1 MDEKKLALVYMVA
14 GMSSRFGGKI
24 KQFAKV
30 GPNDE
35 ELIKYSINQA
45 YPSGFDK
52 IVFIVGEK
60 TEKPFKEMFG
70 WQINHTP
77 IQYAL
82 QSYNP
87 EERDRPWGTVDA
99 LLSAKKQIDCPF
111 VVCNGDDLYGENTF
125 KMLANHLK
133 KSDECATV
141 GYKLGAVLPDAGNV
155 TRGIFKKSM
164 DSYVKKIV
172 ETSNISR
179 QNLKDIGLNLNDLC
193 SMNIFGLQPEVLGML
208 EERLEMFKSQ
218 YKGERKAE
226 CLLPTEISSLI
237 EKDKIKMKICTSTDK
252 WYGVTNPEDE
262 EAVRKYIAKSIL

>member
-30 GPNDE
+30 GPNGE
-35 ELIKYSINQA
+35 ELIKYSIRQA

-60 TEKPFKEMFG
+60 TEKPFREMFG
-70 WQINHTP
+70 GQINHTP
-77 IQYAL
+77 IQYAM

-87 EERDRPWGTVDA
+87 GERDKPWGTVDA

-111 VVCNGDDLYGENTF
+111 VVCNGDDLYGEHTF

-133 KSDECATV
+133 RSDECATV
-141 GYKLGAVLPDAGNV
+141 GYKLGEVLPEAGNV
-155 TRGIFKKSM
+155 TRGIFKKNIVN
-164 DSYVKKIV
+164 YVKNIA

-179 QNLKDIGLNLNDLC
+179 QNLKEMNLSLNDLC
-193 SMNIFGLQPEVLGML
+193 SMNIFGLQPEVLRML
-208 EERLEMFKSQ
+208 EEKLKTFKTE
-218 YKGERKAE
+218 YKSERKAE
-226 CLLPTEISSLI
+226 CLLPTEISNLI
-237 EKDKIKMKICTSTDK
+237 EKDLINMKIYTAINK

-262 EAVRKYIAKSIL
+262 EAVRKEIAKSIL

>member
-1 MDEKKLALVYMVA
+1 MNEKKLALVYMVA
-14 GMSSRFGGKI
+14 GMSSRFLP
-24 KQFAKV
+24 FAKV

-35 ELIKYSINQA
+35 ELIKYSIRQA

-60 TEKPFKEMFG
+60 TEKSFKEMFG
-70 WQINHTP
+70 GEINHTP

-99 LLSAKKQIDCPF
+99 LISAKKKIDCPF

-133 KSDECATV
+133 HYDECATV
-141 GYKLGAVLPDAGNV
+141 GYKLGAVLPEAGDV
-155 TRGIFKKSM
+155 TRGIFKKSI

-179 QNLKDIGLNLNDLC
+179 QNLKDIGLSLNDLC
-193 SMNIFGLQPEVLGML
+193 SRNIFGLQPNIMGML
-208 EERLEMFKSQ
+208 EERLEIFKSEH
-218 YKGERKAE
+218 KGDRKAE
-226 CLLPTEISSLI
+226 CLLPTEISNLI
-237 EKDKIKMKICTSTDK
+237 DKNQTKMKLYRVTEPWQD
-252 WYGVTNPEDE
+252 VTNPED
-262 EAVRKYIAKSIL
+262 